1 MIMDLPQYLIKNE
14 IEIFAPLPASV
25 CIIDEVRE
33 VGKEEGSDR
42 TDNEDEEL
50 CIICMTNLAVGNLC
64 FAVLSHCRTLCC
76 CLAAM

>member
-33 VGKEEGSDR
+33 VEQEERSDR

-64 FAVLSHCRTLCC
+64 CC
-76 CLAAM
+76 CFITL

>member
-1 MIMDLPQYLIKNE
+1 MVMDLPQYLIRNE

-33 VGKEEGSDR
+33 VGQEERSDR
-42 TDNEDEEL
+42 NDNEDEEL
-50 CIICMTNLAVGNLC
+50 CIICMTNLAVGIL
-64 FAVLSHCRTLCC
+64 VVTLSHCRTQCC